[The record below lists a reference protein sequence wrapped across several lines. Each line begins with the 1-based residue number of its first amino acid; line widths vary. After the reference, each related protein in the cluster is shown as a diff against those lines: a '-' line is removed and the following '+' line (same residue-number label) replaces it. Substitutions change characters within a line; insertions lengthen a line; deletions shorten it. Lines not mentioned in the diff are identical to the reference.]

1 MNVFSTVRGG
11 EIFFG
16 YLLRKDV
23 RQCQGGVDS
32 PNVTCWGMVTE
43 ERVRQ
48 EREE

>member
-11 EIFFG
+11 EIFG
-16 YLLRKDV
+16 CLLRKDV
-23 RQCQGGVDS
+23 RQCQGVVDNS
-32 PNVTCWGMVTE
+32 NVTRWGMVPE

>member
-1 MNVFSTVRGG
+1 MDVFSTVRGG
-11 EIFFG
+11 EIFG
-16 YLLRKDV
+16 SLLRKDV

-32 PNVTCWGMVTE
+32 PNVTRWGMVAE

>member
-1 MNVFSTVRGG
+1 MCLALSEEVR
-11 EIFFG
+11 FFG
-16 YLLRKDV
+16 CLLRKDV